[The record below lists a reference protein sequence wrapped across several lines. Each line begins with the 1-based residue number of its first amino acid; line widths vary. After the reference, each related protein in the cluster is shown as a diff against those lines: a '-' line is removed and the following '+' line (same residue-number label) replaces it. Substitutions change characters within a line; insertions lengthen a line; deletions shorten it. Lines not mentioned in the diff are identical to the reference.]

1 MPAFVPASA
10 VRDYLGQS
18 STTGRYSD
26 ANLGSNI
33 RAASGFLQKSTGR
46 QFERQDATL
55 KTFTTYNRAIVHIPD
70 LRSVTSVTLDGSA
83 LTANETYH
91 LLPDRRSS
99 GIYTAIQFRV
109 PDTTW
114 NGLWYLSDSRW
125 FDKGLDLR
133 KWSGYTSE
141 ANNLLVNADWGYLT
155 DGTEPAI
162 PDELLHATKILAAW
176 YTLRP
181 DSVLANISVSPDG
194 VVSQYGNLPPE
205 VLAFIGEWSL
215 GEQATAI

>member
-1 MPAFVPASA
+1 MPTFVPVSA
-10 VRDYLGQS
+10 VRDYLGQT

-46 QFERQDATL
+46 QFEQQDAKL

-70 LRSVTSVTLDGSA
+70 LRSVDTLTLDGSA
-83 LTANETYH
+83 LEADETYH

-99 GIYTAIQFRV
+99 GIYTAVQFRI
-109 PDTTW
+109 PDTAYS
-114 NGLWYLSDSRW
+114 GSWYLSDPNW

-133 KWSGYTSE
+133 KWSGYTSQ
-141 ANNLLVNADWGYLT
+141 ANNLKITGDWGYLT
-155 DGTEPAI
+155 GSEPTV
-162 PDELLHATKILAAW
+162 PEELLHATKILAAW

-205 VLAFIGEWSL
+205 VLSFIQEWGL
-215 GEQATAI
+215 GEQAVAV

>member
-1 MPAFVPASA
+1 MAAFVPVSA
-10 VRDYLGQS
+10 VRDYLGQT

-33 RAASGFLQKSTGR
+33 RAASGFLQKTTGR
-46 QFERQDATL
+46 QFEQQDATL
-55 KTFTTYNRAIVHIPD
+55 KTFSTYNRAIVHIPD
-70 LRSVTSVTLDGSA
+70 LRSVDSLTLDGSA
-83 LTANETYH
+83 LEANETYH

-99 GIYTAIQFRV
+99 GIFTAVQFRI

-114 NGLWYLSDSRW
+114 NHAWYLADSQW

-141 ANNLLVNADWGYLT
+141 ANNLLITGDWGYLT
-155 DGTEPAI
+155 GSEPSM
-162 PDELLHATKILAAW
+162 PEELLHATKILAAW

-194 VVSQYGNLPPE
+194 VVSQYGQLPPE
-205 VLAFIGEWSL
+205 VVSFLAEWSL

>member
-1 MPAFVPASA
+1 MPTFVPVSA
-10 VRDYLGQS
+10 VRDYLGQT

-46 QFERQDATL
+46 QFEQQDAEA

-70 LRSVTSVTLDGSA
+70 LRSVDTVVLDGST
-83 LTANETYH
+83 LTANETYY

-99 GIYTAIQFRV
+99 GIFTAIQFRV
-109 PDTTW
+109 PDTTLSG
-114 NGLWYLSDSRW
+114 NWYLSDSQW

-133 KWSGYTSE
+133 RWSGYTSE
-141 ANNLLVNADWGYLT
+141 ANNLVVTGDWGYLSGS
-155 DGTEPAI
+155 DPAM
-162 PDELLHATKILAAW
+162 PEELLHATKILAAW

-205 VLAFIGEWSL
+205 VLSFLQEWGL
-215 GEQATAI
+215 GEQAVAI